1 MIPMPALLTALSDL
15 TRWRMLA
22 AMSEA
27 GPLQV
32 VELAQRLNVPATNIS
47 KHITV
52 LRHAGIVTN
61 DRPKLY
67 GIRPDLLAEPRDANG
82 VLRGLDFGVCLLRLD
97 RLPQRDKRTTQ
108 TGTP

>member
-22 AMSEA
+22 AIVEA

-52 LRHAGIVTN
+52 LRRAGIVTN

-67 GIRPDLLAEPRDANG
+67 GIAPQYQVPGQRAVDL
-82 VLRGLDFGVCLLRLD
+82 GVCLLRLD
-97 RLPQRDKRTTQ
+97 RLPAT
-108 TGTP
+108 

>member
-22 AMSEA
+22 AIVEA

-32 VELAQRLNVPATNIS
+32 VELSQRLNVPATNIS

-52 LRHAGIVTN
+52 LRRDGIVTN

-67 GIRPDLLAEPRDANG
+67 GIAPAYLVPGQPA
-82 VLRGLDFGVCLLRLD
+82 LDFGVCLLRLD
-97 RLPQRDKRTTQ
+97 RLAKA
-108 TGTP
+108 